1 MKVVL
6 FGVVPLI
13 LLTAFA
19 SLSLVLKVSVWGFTP
34 SKTSPEP
41 SRKEGFSNETAIPT
55 TTTTTNSSVSSP
67 IVPRHR
73 HRHPL
78 QVTTAIDDPPLK
90 HRRRRFW
97 SDLERLEGGLQ
108 RARAAIQ
115 EAMNGSR
122 LKDPDYSPD
131 GPIYRNAKVF
141 HRSYLEM
148 EKQFKSVTRMRH
160 FLPDLRSFGRIIS
173 DYVDVVAGKH
183 PHWNRSHG
191 ADHFILAC
199 HDWVNLTL
207 SFAHFHP
214 SYNVDS
220 IERSLH
226 EVYGMLYPGPY
237 SSFYV
242 PELVR
247 NSIRA
252 LCNANT
258 SERFDPKKDVSI
270 PEINLRSNKLSGLI
284 NGGLSSSK
292 RSILAFFAGGNHGA
306 IRPILFEH
314 WKRKDQDIQVFEYL
328 PKGVSYNDLMRKSKY
343 CLCPSGY
350 EVASPRVVESLYNG
364 CVPVLISK
372 DYVQPFSDV
381 LNWKMFSVMVSIEEI
396 PNLKEILMRIPERQ
410 YQRMQKRV
418 VQVTRHFELNS
429 TPKRFDIFHMIL
441 HSSWL
446 RRLNV
451 RIW

>member
-1 MKVVL
+1 
-6 FGVVPLI
+6 
-13 LLTAFA
+13 
-19 SLSLVLKVSVWGFTP
+19 
-34 SKTSPEP
+34 
-41 SRKEGFSNETAIPT
+41 
-55 TTTTTNSSVSSP
+55 
-67 IVPRHR
+67 
-73 HRHPL
+73 
-78 QVTTAIDDPPLK
+78 
-90 HRRRRFW
+90 
-97 SDLERLEGGLQ
+97 
-108 RARAAIQ
+108 
-115 EAMNGSR
+115 
-122 LKDPDYSPD
+122 
-131 GPIYRNAKVF
+131 
-141 HRSYLEM
+141 
-148 EKQFKSVTRMRH
+148 MRH

-199 HDWVNLTL
+199 HDW
-207 SFAHFHP
+207 
-214 SYNVDS
+214 
-220 IERSLH
+220 
-226 EVYGMLYPGPY
+226 GPY